1 MYRPIRPYYTRWW
14 YRNMVALIGGLNVA
28 LTWVD
33 CLIGDAGWAVM
44 NGGCAVLMF
53 WLLWATRVET
63 GKWWNR

>member
-1 MYRPIRPYYTRWW
+1 
-14 YRNMVALIGGLNVA
+14 MVALIGGLNVA